1 MTLYNKPSLQQVKR
15 KKTDVNNGPRHK
27 NKGRPQGYTNEAHVT
42 ESDIFLFVIKERVA
56 ESQHGTGTIK
66 EEPRREGKKRV
77 DNACQF
83 IIFSIQGEG
92 IHCMSVTHH
101 HPSVS
106 RENRKYGLFLFW
118 DEYSPPPSFRSVVCA
133 L

>member
-1 MTLYNKPSLQQVKR
+1 M
-15 KKTDVNNGPRHK
+15 
-27 NKGRPQGYTNEAHVT
+27 NKGGPQGYTNEAHVT

-56 ESQHGTGTIK
+56 ECQHGTGTIE

-77 DNACQF
+77 DNACHF

-92 IHCMSVTHH
+92 I
-101 HPSVS
+101 
-106 RENRKYGLFLFW
+106 
-118 DEYSPPPSFRSVVCA
+118 VC